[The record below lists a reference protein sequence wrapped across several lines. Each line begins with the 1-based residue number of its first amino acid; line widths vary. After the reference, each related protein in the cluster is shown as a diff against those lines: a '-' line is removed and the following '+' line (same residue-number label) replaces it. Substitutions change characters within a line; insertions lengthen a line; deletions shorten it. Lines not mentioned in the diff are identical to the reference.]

1 MSWSF
6 HYGLRK
12 VLLFTMLLVLLIF
25 IYASRKAIHY
35 EVYTKLA
42 EVTKEPGTTGKYYS
56 RQAFP
61 SEVYTK
67 LAEVTE
73 TPGPTG
79 KFYVYTSKCKIPY
92 VDPFTNDSIDQ
103 PIPLNSCA
111 NESDLFNVHFDTQSK
126 RYIIHVDTQV
136 ALTIYSNYSDYGCT
150 YQEIKRGANDSY
162 SVLRAKNYFKQDWIV
177 PQHFL
182 GVLLECREYS
192 KPFRVLQRDAF
203 AFVQYPSDRDDKAD
217 AERSSTHPSVLL
229 FGIDSMSRIN
239 FQRTMPK
246 SAEFVTQPGWY
257 EMQGYNK
264 VGDNTLPNLLAILT
278 GRTQRQWR
286 DTCDVRKPGC
296 FDYIDYWW
304 NHFSDAGYLTAY
316 AEDLAS
322 ISTFNYLK
330 YGFQKQPVNYYL
342 RPFLVVIENALQT
355 MRYYH
360 SVYCVGRRYSFSY
373 VFDFAHQLI
382 QRFIHETPKPIFG
395 LFWTSSFTH
404 EDYRG
409 GYNLDSHFVD
419 YLTRFQELGLFDKAI
434 VILLSDHGRRF
445 GPLTELSSGYIEERS
460 PMLHIHLPEWY
471 RKKYPNIANALQQ
484 NRQRLCS
491 NFDLYLGI
499 RQVLQQARP
508 RIHYYSPTQCPE
520 CRSIFR
526 KLPKSRSCQEA
537 GIPEHYCTCDPYIV
551 IPPRGF
557 LIYLTRLLVNRM
569 NKHLQRMGHENDCYR
584 LRLKGIYQIEQ
595 KQYFNKSGHPIY
607 SPKGYNTYRVKFS
620 TKPNSGL
627 FRATFMCNNDIDIVN
642 MRVDRITR
650 LNSYRD
656 ESYCV
661 QEAQSR
667 KFCLCLKN
675 KKQKPVKTE
684 ITLLTD
690 ESDYDELDD

>member
-355 MRYYH
+355 M
-360 SVYCVGRRYSFSY
+360 S
-373 VFDFAHQLI
+373 
-382 QRFIHETPKPIFG
+382 
-395 LFWTSSFTH
+395 
-404 EDYRG
+404 
-409 GYNLDSHFVD
+409 
-419 YLTRFQELGLFDKAI
+419 
-434 VILLSDHGRRF
+434 
-445 GPLTELSSGYIEERS
+445 
-460 PMLHIHLPEWY
+460 
-471 RKKYPNIANALQQ
+471 
-484 NRQRLCS
+484 
-491 NFDLYLGI
+491 
-499 RQVLQQARP
+499 
-508 RIHYYSPTQCPE
+508 
-520 CRSIFR
+520 
-526 KLPKSRSCQEA
+526 
-537 GIPEHYCTCDPYIV
+537 
-551 IPPRGF
+551 
-557 LIYLTRLLVNRM
+557 
-569 NKHLQRMGHENDCYR
+569 
-584 LRLKGIYQIEQ
+584 
-595 KQYFNKSGHPIY
+595 
-607 SPKGYNTYRVKFS
+607 
-620 TKPNSGL
+620 
-627 FRATFMCNNDIDIVN
+627 
-642 MRVDRITR
+642 
-650 LNSYRD
+650 
-656 ESYCV
+656 
-661 QEAQSR
+661 
-667 KFCLCLKN
+667 
-675 KKQKPVKTE
+675 
-684 ITLLTD
+684 
-690 ESDYDELDD
+690 